1 MHRLCPRSVAFTSF
15 KRNEQKKFEER
26 RRKAL
31 RRKKKMKKEKK
42 RRKKSTYCVCHLCN
56 VTTHN
61 IEIFKDKV
69 CLSACVR
76 LCVCHFQ
83 MNASFDFNRI
93 NWVKR
98 VEILPFINTR
108 MHGISQAIY
117 LWALILD
124 SLIFI
129 LTVATAVA
137 VDAGIEMLTYTYL
150 YK

>member
-1 MHRLCPRSVAFTSF
+1 
-15 KRNEQKKFEER
+15 
-26 RRKAL
+26 
-31 RRKKKMKKEKK
+31 
-42 RRKKSTYCVCHLCN
+42 
-56 VTTHN
+56 
-61 IEIFKDKV
+61 
-69 CLSACVR
+69 
-76 LCVCHFQ
+76 
-83 MNASFDFNRI
+83 
-93 NWVKR
+93 
-98 VEILPFINTR
+98 